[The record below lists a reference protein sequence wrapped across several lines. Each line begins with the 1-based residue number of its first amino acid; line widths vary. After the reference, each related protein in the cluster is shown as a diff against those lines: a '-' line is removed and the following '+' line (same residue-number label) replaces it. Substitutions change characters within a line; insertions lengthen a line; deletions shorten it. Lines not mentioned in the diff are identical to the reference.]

1 MTSKLIYNSFSV
13 DDLLDLCEDDY
24 INKFILYEFNKK
36 KLNKFLL
43 KLPNEIVNIIKNYVI
58 FKPKSNN
65 ELRYAAN
72 LWCTKKKKAFESKR
86 KSFQAN

>member
-24 INKFILYEFNKK
+24 INKFLLYEFNKK

-43 KLPNEIVNIIKNYVI
+43 
-58 FKPKSNN
+58 
-65 ELRYAAN
+65 
-72 LWCTKKKKAFESKR
+72 
-86 KSFQAN
+86 